1 MHVNTLCSLVNGC
14 QFSICCK
21 FASTHFF
28 FLHLC
33 SSVWMQP
40 TRNWCSYS
48 AVSQHSLTQ
57 TLRQHCWPCFY
68 DRLLFSEIA
77 RAEQQINCTHV
88 MVDIL
93 LCFPVTPSHC
103 ECWCDWILVFLLYFV
118 FQLHPSRVCTR
129 AVLQLFDKTDV
140 GMVSEVFWQEPLLR
154 VVQQHQGHNALVY
167 SWRLIRAQVDQTAP
181 PFLMKKALH
190 GDIKIKPWLF
200 PSAFSNGATGGS
212 LGALV
217 SVS

>member
-1 MHVNTLCSLVNGC
+1 M
-14 QFSICCK
+14 SIFHLLQICIH
-21 FASTHFF
+21 SFF

-93 LCFPVTPSHC
+93 LCFTVTPSHC

-140 GMVSEVFWQEPLLR
+140 GMVSEVFWQEACCAAAP
-154 VVQQHQGHNALVY
+154 G
-167 SWRLIRAQVDQTAP
+167 AQCTCLFMTPDQ
-181 PFLMKKALH
+181 
-190 GDIKIKPWLF
+190 
-200 PSAFSNGATGGS
+200 SSGGS
-212 LGALV
+212 NSSSIFNEKSPSRGYKNQAMAFPLSLL
-217 SVS
+217 